1 MTDESEF
8 LSQVQLWIEGL
19 VLQGES
25 DFARLVSRLPGVD
38 PILVA
43 TAIKHLIDSGGGP
56 LYQLLHNQAYRPTGR
71 EMNGAVVPFVPHPLD
86 FDWRFTPAC
95 ALELTRH
102 ILTLTKPG
110 RIALLGT
117 PTLVSA
123 IESSL
128 PPSALS
134 LFDKN
139 SLWTDRIGRQ
149 DPTLKVTTCDLTLG
163 RLAADSLAAADVV
176 IMDPPWYSPIQKAYL
191 WAAIQLIRPG
201 GFVVTT
207 VPPLGTR
214 PRVRAERAD
223 IEAYADSAGLALV
236 SSTEG
241 LVRYVTPPFEANA
254 MRAAGVFRS
263 LPEWRSG
270 DLAIYESRRNVAL
283 ERPIVARSESRWAE
297 VIIQGVRIKMRLP
310 TGSPE
315 ETADSPELEPLV
327 PGDVLPSV
335 SARHPVRERVD
346 VWTSGNRVFK
356 CKNTRTLLELCEL
369 LRHNTERLDYGGAHN
384 TQSWMNTSAAERAV
398 NQILGIVAMES
409 NEYLSGR

>member
-1 MTDESEF
+1 MSDESEF
-8 LSQVQLWIEGL
+8 LHQVQSWIEGL
-19 VLQGES
+19 VLQGER
-25 DFARLVSRLPGVD
+25 DFASLVSRLPGVD

-43 TAIKHLIDSGGGP
+43 TALKHLIDSDGGP
-56 LYQLLHNQAYRPTGR
+56 PYQLLQDQACSPTVR
-71 EMNGAVVPFVPHPLD
+71 QMNGAVVPFVPHPLD

-102 ILTLTKPG
+102 ILARTKPG

-117 PTLVSA
+117 PTLVSV
-123 IESSL
+123 IESAL

-149 DPTLKVTTCDLTLG
+149 NPALEVTACDLTLD
-163 RLAADSLAAADVV
+163 RLAADRLAAADVV

-207 VPPLGTR
+207 VPPQGTR
-214 PRVRAERAD
+214 PRIRAERAD

-236 SSTEG
+236 SSIEG

-254 MRAAGVFRS
+254 LRAAGVFRS

-270 DLAIYESRRNVAL
+270 DLAIYESRHSVAL
-283 ERPIVARSESRWAE
+283 ERPLVAASESRWAE
-297 VIIQGVRIKMRLP
+297 VMIRGVRIKMRLP
-310 TGSPE
+310 TGSLD
-315 ETADSPELEPLV
+315 ETRDSPELEPLV
-327 PGDVLPSV
+327 PGDILPSV

-356 CKNTRTLLELCEL
+356 CKNTRALLELCEP
-369 LRHNTERLDYGGAHN
+369 LRHNSERLDYGGTHN
-384 TQSWMNTSAAERAV
+384 AQSWMNTSAGERAV
-398 NQILGIVAMES
+398 NQILGIVAKES

>member
-8 LSQVQLWIEGL
+8 LSQVQSWIEGL
-19 VLQGES
+19 VLQGER
-25 DFARLVSRLPGVD
+25 DFSSLVRRLPGVD
-38 PILVA
+38 PILVV
-43 TAIKHLIDSGGGP
+43 TTLKQLVDSDGGRP
-56 LYQLLHNQAYRPTGR
+56 YQLLHDQACRPTVR
-71 EMNGAVVPFVPHPLD
+71 ETNGAAVPFVPHPLD
-86 FDWRFTPAC
+86 FDWRFTPSC
-95 ALELTRH
+95 ALELTRQ

-128 PPSALS
+128 PPSALR

-149 DPTLKVTTCDLTLG
+149 DPTLKVTACDLTLDI
-163 RLAADSLAAADVV
+163 LAADSLAAADVV
-176 IMDPPWYSPIQKAYL
+176 IMDPPWYSPIQKAYI

-207 VPPLGTR
+207 VPPQGTR
-214 PRVRAERAD
+214 PQVRAERAD

-236 SSTEG
+236 GATEG
-241 LVRYVTPPFEANA
+241 SVRYVTPPFEANA

-270 DLAIYESRRNVAL
+270 DLAIYQSRRDVAL
-283 ERPIVARSESRWAE
+283 ERPTVAASESRWAE
-297 VIIQGVRIKMRLP
+297 VMIGGVRIKMKLP
-310 TGSPE
+310 NFS
-315 ETADSPELEPLV
+315 ADEIAHPPELEPLV

-335 SARHPVRERVD
+335 SARHPVRKLVD
-346 VWTSGNRVFK
+346 VWSSGNRVFK
-356 CKNTRTLLELCEL
+356 CKNTRALLELCEPL
-369 LRHNTERLDYGGAHN
+369 GHN
-384 TQSWMNTSAAERAV
+384 TQRSDDGGANNARSSMNTSAAERAV

>member
-8 LSQVQLWIEGL
+8 LSQVQSWTECL
-19 VLQGES
+19 VLKGER
-25 DFARLVSRLPGVD
+25 DFASLVSRLPGVD

-43 TAIKHLIDSGGGP
+43 TVLKHLIDSGGGSP
-56 LYQLLHNQAYRPTGR
+56 YQLLHDQACRPTVR
-71 EMNGAVVPFVPHPLD
+71 ETNGAAVPFVPHPVD
-86 FDWRFTPAC
+86 FDWRFTPSC
-95 ALELTRH
+95 ALELTGQ
-102 ILTLTKPG
+102 ILALTRPG

-128 PPSALS
+128 PPSALR

-149 DPTLKVTTCDLTLG
+149 DPMLKVTACDLTLD
-163 RLAADSLAAADVV
+163 RLAADNLAAADVV

-207 VPPLGTR
+207 VPPQGTR
-214 PRVRAERAD
+214 PRIRAERAD

-236 SSTEG
+236 SATEG

-254 MRAAGVFRS
+254 MRAAGVFQS
-263 LPEWRSG
+263 LPDWRSG
-270 DLAIYESRRNVAL
+270 DLAIYQSRRNVAL
-283 ERPIVARSESRWAE
+283 ERPVVATSESRWAE
-297 VIIQGVRIKMRLP
+297 VMIRGVRIKMRLP
-310 TGSPE
+310 AGSLD
-315 ETADSPELEPLV
+315 ETAESPELEPLV

-335 SARHPVRERVD
+335 SARHPLRKLVD

-356 CKNTRTLLELCEL
+356 CKNTRALLELCEPL
-369 LRHNTERLDYGGAHN
+369 GHNTRHSDDRGDNSA
-384 TQSWMNTSAAERAV
+384 QSSMNTSATERAV

-409 NEYLSGR
+409 DEYLSGR